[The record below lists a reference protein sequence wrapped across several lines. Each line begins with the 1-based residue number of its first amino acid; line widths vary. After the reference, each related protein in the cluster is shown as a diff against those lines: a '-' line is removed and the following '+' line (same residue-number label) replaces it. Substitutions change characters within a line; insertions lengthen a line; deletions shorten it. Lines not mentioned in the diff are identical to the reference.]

1 MNPSKVPNF
10 GDSQQHYAL
19 AVFDM
24 PCLTCPQGHQ
34 RAFAYPGFQADMLEE
49 IFARL
54 PKIVMRGIVGKHR
67 LCCRCQKPMSEAMPE
82 DGTLVLQISLRGH
95 DAFRIELAG
104 LLWRCPHCQQKQVL
118 KDRDLRFEIPE
129 ALMKGFDSIGIKK

>member
-1 MNPSKVPNF
+1 
-10 GDSQQHYAL
+10 
-19 AVFDM
+19 
-24 PCLTCPQGHQ
+24 
-34 RAFAYPGFQADMLEE
+34 
-49 IFARL
+49 
-54 PKIVMRGIVGKHR
+54 
-67 LCCRCQKPMSEAMPE
+67 
-82 DGTLVLQISLRGH
+82 LQISLRGH

>member
-1 MNPSKVPNF
+1 
-10 GDSQQHYAL
+10 
-19 AVFDM
+19 
-24 PCLTCPQGHQ
+24 
-34 RAFAYPGFQADMLEE
+34 
-49 IFARL
+49 
-54 PKIVMRGIVGKHR
+54 
-67 LCCRCQKPMSEAMPE
+67 MSEAMPE

-129 ALMKGFDSIGIKK
+129 ALMKGFGSIGIKN